1 MAVVF
6 ISPKQRQ
13 KVFFTGITVMFL
25 LFLSIIALSVFLSK
39 PKESVPTII
48 FNKTKINIKTEV
60 FDSDQFKTLQPFM
73 EMNIFY
79 SYKAITKT
87 KQPRGGFISAVSQNE
102 ARTKLEGS
110 GLTVVEIKEA
120 EIGRDNP
127 FTPYYEVL
135 VKQPGVK

>member
-1 MAVVF
+1 
-6 ISPKQRQ
+6 
-13 KVFFTGITVMFL
+13 
-25 LFLSIIALSVFLSK
+25 
-39 PKESVPTII
+39 
-48 FNKTKINIKTEV
+48 
-60 FDSDQFKTLQPFM
+60 M